1 MAYRENG
8 VTIKDENSE
17 MYSRS
22 LEVSVNSNFQRFV
35 NGFIN
40 ACFRRLFLNYVMKC
54 KH

>member
-22 LEVSVNSNFQRFV
+22 LEVSVTLHFQRFA

-40 ACFRRLFLNYVMKC
+40 ACFHGFFSIM
-54 KH
+54 